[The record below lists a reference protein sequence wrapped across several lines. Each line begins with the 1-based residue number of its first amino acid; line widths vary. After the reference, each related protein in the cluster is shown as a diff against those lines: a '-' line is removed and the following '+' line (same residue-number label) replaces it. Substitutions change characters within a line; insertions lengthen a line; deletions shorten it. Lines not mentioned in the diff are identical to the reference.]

1 MEAMD
6 KFMALIIMM
15 VSRAHLPP
23 DTSNCIHEISTKVST
38 SSLSGTSETRAKKY
52 KNVHVSWSLTGMDEP
67 ARCVMFISQQH

>member
-1 MEAMD
+1 MIKKKKRNTKTEWGRKFLEAMD

-52 KNVHVSWSLTGMDEP
+52 KNVL
-67 ARCVMFISQQH
+67 